1 MSPRSLDPRVLGALV
16 LACST
21 TTASERAGGQWLTT
35 DATAYTATRVTTG
48 PRSPGYQVAV
58 VSTFTNRGSTPIHL
72 ARCYPDSPTPIYGV
86 DFLGRSDDERSAYDP
101 DWACVGHRKPITV
114 MPGASR
120 VDTLHLRAPIGS
132 HGRTISGYGA
142 ATGRMRLRYMFE
154 DCRSAGACHLP
165 ADVEV
170 SNVFEVRQPR

>member
-1 MSPRSLDPRVLGALV
+1 MPPRLLDPLVLGALV
-16 LACST
+16 LACSIT
-21 TTASERAGGQWLTT
+21 VSERAGGQWLTT
-35 DATAYTATRVTTG
+35 DATAYTATRIVTG
-48 PRSPGYQVAV
+48 PRSPRYHVAV
-58 VSTFTNRGSTPIHL
+58 VATFTNRGSTPIHL
-72 ARCYPDSPTPIYGV
+72 ARCYPDSPIPIYGV

-101 DWACVGHRKPITV
+101 AWACVGHGKPITV

-120 VDTLHLRAPIGS
+120 VDTLHLSAPIGS

-142 ATGRMRLRYMFE
+142 ATGRMRLRYVIE
-154 DCRSAGACHLP
+154 GCRSEAGACRPP